1 MKKKNIY
8 ILIGIIIVA
17 VLMYINWITMHYSA
31 DTYNIV
37 NVGYEKYATNW
48 SLKDGRLFMYI
59 ITMIS
64 AKINMPISIF
74 VIGTLIVAIIISAV
88 AVLKLKNIL
97 IKDINN
103 IILKK
108 EILFTILSFFT
119 IFNFM
124 YIEDMYFVESIVMAI
139 SLLLFIYAT
148 LYFNNNIL

>member
-31 DTYNIV
+31 DTYNII

-64 AKINMPISIF
+64 AKINKYTYYYIYN
-74 VIGTLIVAIIISAV
+74 
-88 AVLKLKNIL
+88 KN
-97 IKDINN
+97 
-103 IILKK
+103 
-108 EILFTILSFFT
+108 
-119 IFNFM
+119 FNS
-124 YIEDMYFVESIVMAI
+124 YNY
-139 SLLLFIYAT
+139 
-148 LYFNNNIL
+148 

>member
-88 AVLKLKNIL
+88 AVLK
-97 IKDINN
+97 
-103 IILKK
+103 
-108 EILFTILSFFT
+108 
-119 IFNFM
+119 
-124 YIEDMYFVESIVMAI
+124 
-139 SLLLFIYAT
+139 
-148 LYFNNNIL
+148 